1 MVTGRDSWKLVG
13 LLWICYLSVQAIL
26 VSVLWSLRG
35 KLAIEHLALLNS
47 VVLVFV
53 LLLPTLLFVLRKRQ
67 NWREAFRWRRVSL
80 WVTVATVLGTIAL
93 GLAVSQVTLWLIRS
107 LENSVF
113 LERSKF
119 TNLLVATSRTNSPVL
134 LLLAVMFPALPEE
147 LTFRG
152 FIQQGFERR
161 YSPPIAI
168 ALTSFIFALFHLD
181 LIQAFSVVAIAAFWS
196 WVAWRSQS
204 VLPSLI
210 AHALQNGLTVI
221 SIIAANTRS
230 EGLQE
235 PVSVLAAS
243 PNWVAATVGLIFW
256 LGMVL
261 TLMRC
266 LPRRGEGNGTAASG
280 VLSHQDGTANGGY
293 GVGSSGTNERC
304 RLKG

>member
-1 MVTGRDSWKLVG
+1 MVTGRDSWKLIG
-13 LLWICYLSVQAIL
+13 LLWICYLSVQAVL
-26 VSVLWSLRG
+26 VPALWSFRG

-47 VVLVFV
+47 AVLVLV
-53 LLLPTLLFVLRKRQ
+53 LLLPTLLFVLRKGQ
-67 NWREAFRWRRVSL
+67 SWREAFRWRRISL
-80 WVTVATVLGTIAL
+80 RVIVATVLGTFAL
-93 GLAVSQVTLWLIRS
+93 GVALSQVTLWLIRS

-113 LERSKF
+113 LEHSKF

-181 LIQAFSVVAIAAFWS
+181 LIQSLSVMAIAAFWG
-196 WVAWRSQS
+196 WVVWRSQS

-210 AHALQNGLTVI
+210 AHALQNGLTIV
-221 SIIAANTRS
+221 SVLATSARS

-235 PVSVLAAS
+235 SVKVFTVS
-243 PNWVAATVGLIFW
+243 PNWVAAAIGLLFW

-266 LPRRGEGNGTAASG
+266 LPRRGEDNGTTANG
-280 VLSHQDGTANGGY
+280 VLSHQVGTANGGY
-293 GVGSSGTNERC
+293 GIRSPGTDERC
-304 RLKG
+304 